1 MSNND
6 FDFSKAAKTFM
17 ENMKF
22 DTSAIDDALT
32 NAADFNSKLAKIAL
46 DAARK
51 NAELTS
57 DWTTETLK
65 KVESKAGTKASDMA
79 DVAAAFS
86 AEQAQAMQ
94 DKFAAYAEVAKAAQE
109 KTIELFAAASKDVQD
124 EIAKKTKG

>member
-6 FDFSKAAKTFM
+6 FDFTKAAKTFM

-124 EIAKKTKG
+124 EITKKTKG